1 MNSMSFEALKE
12 VARWITLAVIAW
24 FVAETLKQAELIP
37 QVFALKLWVFE
48 YLIPVRELFVLV
60 MTVVSR
66 IIDRLVH
73 DSPDIEANGILP
85 F

>member
-1 MNSMSFEALKE
+1 MSFEALKE
-12 VARWITLAVIAW
+12 VARWITLAVVAW
-24 FVAETLKQAELIP
+24 FVSETLKQAELIP
-37 QVFALKLWVFE
+37 QVFTLKLWVFE

-66 IIDRLVH
+66 IIDRIVH
-73 DSPDIEANGILP
+73 ESPDIDAKGILP